1 MCYFCPCNSLKILYK
16 TIEKKILSA
25 FERGGGNQNTQIVK
39 TKPCSGSFIEPKHST
54 KRFRC
59 SRINCGRCCLTPASV
74 KNWVTVADC
83 VAFTSDQCTQ
93 PTKDRPVNG
102 PLVRLKLGLGVK
114 RHTDRGISWCRGCW
128 DVNLWGLGVLLRGA
142 CHLSTQKVIRKQ
154 DLTSFIA
161 VSFPFDCPRN
171 G

>member
-1 MCYFCPCNSLKILYK
+1 MGFSL
-16 TIEKKILSA
+16 S
-25 FERGGGNQNTQIVK
+25 QNTRQ
-39 TKPCSGSFIEPKHST
+39 SGLDAAD
-54 KRFRC
+54 
-59 SRINCGRCCLTPASV
+59 LTPASV
-74 KNWVTVADC
+74 KKWVDRVTV
-83 VAFTSDQCTQ
+83 TSDQCTK

-154 DLTSFIA
+154 DLTSLIPSISVASWPFLSSVRA
-161 VSFPFDCPRN
+161 MVSVLGWKVEERRWIDGFCCRGPHLNPLYERH
-171 G
+171 